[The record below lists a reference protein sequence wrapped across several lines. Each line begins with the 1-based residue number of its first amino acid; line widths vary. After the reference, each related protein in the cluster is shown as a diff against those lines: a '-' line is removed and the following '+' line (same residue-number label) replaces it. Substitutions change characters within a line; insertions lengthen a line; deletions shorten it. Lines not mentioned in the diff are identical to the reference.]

1 MRAEAARVRRLQRL
15 EKLRAH
21 AKQTAA
27 LEAAR
32 AEGTLN
38 QLEALAAR
46 TQAMAADYR
55 GRTTLSDGM
64 ELRQLGQFVA
74 GLTGVSSTTRSD
86 ALQARQLADL
96 KQQELAQAER
106 RRAAVE
112 DRAEAGQRALAARRE
127 NPAMGSRRPVG
138 TGLE

>member
-15 EKLRAH
+15 EKVRAH
-21 AKQTAA
+21 AKQAAA

-32 AEGTLN
+32 AEVTLA

-46 TQAMAADYR
+46 TEAMAADYR
-55 GRTTLSDGM
+55 GRTGLRDGL

-74 GLTGVSSTTRSD
+74 GLTGINNTTRGD
-86 ALQARQLADL
+86 ALQAQQLADA
-96 KQQELAQAER
+96 KQQELALAER
-106 RRAAVE
+106 RRVAVE
-112 DRAEAGQRALAARRE
+112 DRARLGERALAQRLQT
-127 NPAMGSRRPVG
+127 PVLGSRRAVG

>member
-15 EKLRAH
+15 EKVRAH
-21 AKQTAA
+21 AKQAAA

-32 AEGTLN
+32 AEGTFA
-38 QLEALAAR
+38 QLQALAAR
-46 TQAMAADYR
+46 TEAMTADYR
-55 GRTTLSDGM
+55 GRTGLRDGL

-74 GLTGVSSTTRSD
+74 GLSGISSTTRGD
-86 ALQARQLADL
+86 ARQAQQLADA
-96 KQQELAQAER
+96 KQQELALAER

-112 DRAEAGQRALAARRE
+112 DRARLGEQALARRLQT
-127 NPAMGSRRPVG
+127 PVLGSRRAVG